1 MMQLS
6 SVAGREQAIDTMIAL
21 TRLSNPHRA
30 IVAGRQSME
39 LLVSLRRRGFAR
51 ISTPTTHSGPRGQH
65 SIALIIAETSQA
77 ATEAVLAEVS
87 RLLAANATIAI
98 LMNSREG
105 EFCLNLRKKLE
116 QIGFSI
122 DAGVRCQEGLVLSA
136 SRQAFSQGV
145 CQAFCQAFGHDPARI
160 ETAA

>member
-1 MMQLS
+1 MMQPCL
-6 SVAGREQAIDTMIAL
+6 VAGREQAIDTMIAL

-30 IVAGRQSME
+30 IVAGSQSME

-51 ISTPTTHSGPRGQH
+51 ISTPATYSGPRGQH
-65 SIALIIAETSQA
+65 SIALITAETSQA

-98 LMNSREG
+98 LITSREG
-105 EFCLNLRKKLE
+105 EFCLQIRKKLE

-122 DAGVRCQEGLVLSA
+122 EAGVRCQEGLVLSA
-136 SRQAFSQGV
+136 SRQGC
-145 CQAFCQAFGHDPARI
+145 CQKGCCQKGYCQSFARM
-160 ETAA
+160 EKAA